1 MTLGLTLLLGI
12 SGASMAAT
20 HEAKRHDSAP
30 HNSKSHS
37 SKPHSSK
44 PWAKKVAEP
53 RKSLPPL
60 APLPSAK
67 TTLATF
73 KTAPFPYRGLIPDT
87 GKHFLDVATGNRLGH
102 GSRDRVHWEDE
113 IYHDSRVLLYIP
125 AGFDVRR
132 PALMVV
138 FFHGNGT
145 LLTRDVVERQHVV
158 DQLAQSGSNAL
169 LVAPQLALDAAD
181 SSAGRLWKRRGFNE
195 FIAEAGVR
203 LTELYGDL
211 RAKSA
216 LSQLPVVMVA
226 YSGGY
231 LPAAWSLARGGANH
245 RLRGVVLLDAVY
257 GHVDKFTDW
266 ILNIRPPVFFF
277 SAYSEST
284 REGNQAVMQ
293 ELNDE
298 RVVYRTTLPLNFAR
312 GGISIIAT
320 DPTIKHEDFVSR
332 AWVENPVTW
341 VLTRIPGYSQ
351 KPATMPRKNRTQS
364 KAGKKGV
371 PKLSRKSQHE

>member
-1 MTLGLTLLLGI
+1 MQIDRGAEVIAVFLGLALLLGM

-20 HEAKRHDSAP
+20 HKAKLYNSRP
-30 HNSKSHS
+30 HNSKPSHS
-37 SKPHSSK
+37 KSL
-44 PWAKKVAEP
+44 ATQVAER
-53 RKSLPPL
+53 RKPLPPL
-60 APLPSAK
+60 APLLIAK

-87 GKHFLDVATGNRLGH
+87 GKHFLDVTTGNRLGH
-102 GSRDRVHWEDE
+102 GSRDGVHWEDE
-113 IYHDSRVLLYIP
+113 VYRDSRVLLYIP

-145 LLTRDVVERQHVV
+145 LLMRDVVERQHVA
-158 DQLAQSGSNAL
+158 DQLAQSGSNAV

-195 FIAEAGVR
+195 FIAEAGAR
-203 LTELYGDL
+203 LTELYGDV
-211 RAKSA
+211 RAKPA

-231 LPAAWSLARGGANH
+231 LPAAWSLARGGANN

-266 ILNIRPPVFFF
+266 ILKARPPVFFF

-298 RVVYRTTLPLNFAR
+298 RVVYRTTLPTTLAR
-312 GGISIIAT
+312 GGITILAT
-320 DPTIKHEDFVSR
+320 DPTIKHEDFVSH
-332 AWVENPVTW
+332 AWVDNPLTW

-351 KPATMPRKNRTQS
+351 KPATLPRKNRAQS
-364 KAGKKGV
+364 TTGKKRV
-371 PKLSRKSQHE
+371 PKL